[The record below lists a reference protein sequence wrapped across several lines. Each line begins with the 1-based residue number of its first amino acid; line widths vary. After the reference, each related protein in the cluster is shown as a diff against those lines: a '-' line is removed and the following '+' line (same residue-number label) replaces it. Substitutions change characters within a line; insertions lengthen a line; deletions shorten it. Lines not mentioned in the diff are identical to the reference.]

1 LVIGAIMACQNK
13 YNIWAD
19 RRAER
24 TALLGLLAAS
34 AIGAVAGA
42 RFYPHYYVQLIP
54 PFALLAAPYYAGLW
68 SRRIQPPHW
77 LMRPMVTYAWLA
89 LTVIAFSIVHWI
101 GLVPRRVPYEAG
113 RYLFEH
119 STADDRIFVWGQASK
134 IYLDARRRPASRY
147 VETFPLNG
155 YIFGGPLPGVDT
167 RNRIL
172 PGSWDKL
179 QQDFAKHPPAYIV
192 DLYSKPGALYPV
204 QQFPILAKLLADH
217 YKPVAQTEEGVI
229 YYRND
234 YRPLVHRNPESN
246 R

>member
-1 LVIGAIMACQNK
+1 
-13 YNIWAD
+13 
-19 RRAER
+19 
-24 TALLGLLAAS
+24 
-34 AIGAVAGA
+34 
-42 RFYPHYYVQLIP
+42 
-54 PFALLAAPYYAGLW
+54 
-68 SRRIQPPHW
+68 
-77 LMRPMVTYAWLA
+77 MVTYAWLA

-155 YIFGGPLPGVDT
+155 YIFGGHFLVLIRATESFRARGT
-167 RNRIL
+167 NSNRIL
-172 PGSWDKL
+172 PSIRL
-179 QQDFAKHPPAYIV
+179 HTSSTFTPSQARFIPCN
-192 DLYSKPGALYPV
+192 S
-204 QQFPILAKLLADH
+204 FPILAKLLADH